1 MAAQALPEEQLLE
14 LLLTLKRTT
23 PAEAKTILNHQP
35 QIAYALM
42 TMMVNINAVKMEVVQ
57 ESLAKYGALP
67 GVPSASQPA
76 PPPAIASQ
84 PPSAIPPHMQAQ
96 MPPPR
101 GGTPT
106 YPPHAAG
113 PVGGYPPQGY
123 AGGAPPAGPSRGY
136 GTPPPS
142 QVPGFGTPPHA
153 PHAPAQPPHAPG
165 LSHAQPPPHTQL
177 PPMSQPAPAAG
188 PAAPQLPDALAG
200 LPEDQKALIMRVIA
214 MTREEV
220 YQMPPA
226 DRENIIKL
234 RTTLG
239 LPA

>member
-23 PAEAKTILNHQP
+23 PAEAKAILDQQP

-42 TMMVNINAVKMEVVQ
+42 TMMVNVNAVKMEVVQ
-57 ESLAKYGALP
+57 ETLAKYGTLP
-67 GVPSASQPA
+67 GPAGASQPTA
-76 PPPAIASQ
+76 PPSIPSQ

-106 YPPHAAG
+106 YPSHAAG
-113 PVGGYPPQGY
+113 PSGGYPPQAY
-123 AGGAPPAGPSRGY
+123 PSSAPPAGPSRGY
-136 GTPPPS
+136 GTPPPN

-153 PHAPAQPPHAPG
+153 PHAPPQPPHAQG
-165 LSHAQPPPHTQL
+165 LPHAQPPPPLQL
-177 PPMSQPAPAAG
+177 PHMSQPTPAAG
-188 PAAPQLPDALAG
+188 PSNPQLPDALTG

-239 LPA
+239 LPT

>member
-1 MAAQALPEEQLLE
+1 MSFIPVLP
-14 LLLTLKRTT
+14 
-23 PAEAKTILNHQP
+23 PA
-35 QIAYALM
+35 
-42 TMMVNINAVKMEVVQ
+42 Q
-57 ESLAKYGALP
+57 ESLAKYGALS

-76 PPPAIASQ
+76 ARPVIASQ

-106 YPPHAAG
+106 YPSHAAG
-113 PVGGYPPQGY
+113 SAGGYPPQGY
-123 AGGAPPAGPSRGY
+123 PGGTPPAGPSRGY

-142 QVPGFGTPPHA
+142 QVPGFGTPPHV

-165 LSHAQPPPHTQL
+165 LAHAQPPPHTQL

-200 LPEDQKALIMRVIA
+200 LPEDQKACFMFSSSCVAPLIA
-214 MTREEV
+214 
-220 YQMPPA
+220 PC
-226 DRENIIKL
+226 
-234 RTTLG
+234 LG
-239 LPA
+239 THYEGHCNDKGGSIPNATSRPRKYHQIG